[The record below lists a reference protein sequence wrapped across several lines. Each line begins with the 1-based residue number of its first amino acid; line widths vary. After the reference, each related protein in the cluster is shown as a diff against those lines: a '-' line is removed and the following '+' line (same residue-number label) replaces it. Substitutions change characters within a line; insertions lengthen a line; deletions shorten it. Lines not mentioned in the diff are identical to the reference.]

1 MHNLH
6 TNALYMDRQDPQWR
20 STGVEGGSLLFDG
33 SSTFIS
39 CDKSDLAVEAFFNG
53 DKARL
58 LSLLSRE
65 KT

>member
-1 MHNLH
+1 MAEH
-6 TNALYMDRQDPQWR
+6 WR
-20 STGVEGGSLLFDG
+20 RRGSLLFDG